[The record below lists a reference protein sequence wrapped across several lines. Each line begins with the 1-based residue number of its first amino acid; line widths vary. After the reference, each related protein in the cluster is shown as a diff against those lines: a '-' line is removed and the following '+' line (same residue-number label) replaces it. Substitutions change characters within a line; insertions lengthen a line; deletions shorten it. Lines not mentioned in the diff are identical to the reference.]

1 MNNDLYRLIYLSH
14 NEICGDGNTI
24 REEIEQILATSRQNN
39 RAANIT
45 GALMFNN
52 NCFAQVLEGTHH
64 QIQLTFERIQCDPR
78 HSNVAILDFDL
89 TPARRFNEWSMA
101 YVGENS
107 DTRQAFEQ
115 IQKTSAFDPHQLMGE
130 RIYDLLRTHLHAA
143 ENHNL

>member
-1 MNNDLYRLIYLSH
+1 MKNDLYQLIYLSH
-14 NEICGDGNTI
+14 SEICGNDSTI
-24 REEIEQILATSRQNN
+24 REEIEQILAISRQNN

-45 GALMFNN
+45 GALMFNR

-64 QIQLTFERIQCDPR
+64 QIQQTFERIQCDPR

-89 TPARRFNEWSMA
+89 TPARRFSEWFMA

-115 IQKTSAFDPHQLMGE
+115 IQKTPAFDPHQLMGE
-130 RIYDLLRTHLHAA
+130 RIYDLLHTHLRAA
-143 ENHNL
+143 ENYNL